1 MTSTKDT
8 VVIRQGTGARIAVTA
23 LAFLMAIGFFSE
35 ITDNFA
41 TQSIVASLSQLTFLC
56 FVILFYPVVGWSTV
70 AFDGTTVRSHVP
82 FVAKQA
88 VDWENVT
95 SYRIGWQSN
104 ALLVNGSVALV
115 VPALLPKATALWEE
129 CERRGI
135 PCESKTT
142 KPSG

>member
-23 LAFLMAIGFFSE
+23 IAFLMPIGFFSE
-35 ITDNFA
+35 ITNNFA
-41 TQSIVASLSQLTFLC
+41 TQSIFNWLSQLASVCLSSF
-56 FVILFYPVVGWSTV
+56 FFPVVGWSTV

-82 FVAKQA
+82 FVSKQA

-115 VPALLPKATALWEE
+115 VPALLPKATALWQE